1 MNATDETRIADEIV
15 RVLPE
20 GSVVRVCS
28 DDRESIRYAVRDA
41 SLKLRSIVLRRS
53 SLRKL
58 QSDPARAV
66 KVEYLAR
73 ELAQAANQRA
83 EYRYPRSVRLHR
95 PIAAPVRLRMVAV
108 GGIF

>member
-28 DDRESIRYAVRDA
+28 DDREAIRYAVRDVT
-41 SLKLRSIVLRRS
+41 LKLRTIVLRRA

-58 QSDPARAV
+58 LNDPARAV

-73 ELAQAANQRA
+73 ELADAAAQRS
-83 EYRYPRSVRLHR
+83 EYRYPRPVRLHN
-95 PIAAPVRLRMVAV
+95 PIMPIRLRMLAV

>member
-1 MNATDETRIADEIV
+1 MNATDETRIADDIV

-28 DDRESIRYAVRDA
+28 DDREAIRYAVRDA
-41 SLKLRSIVLRRS
+41 SLKLRTIVLRRA

-58 QSDPARAV
+58 LNDPARAV
-66 KVEYLAR
+66 KVEYLGR
-73 ELAQAANQRA
+73 ELADAAAHRS
-83 EYRYPRSVRLHR
+83 EYRYPRPVRLHN
-95 PIAAPVRLRMVAV
+95 PIMPIRLRMLAV